1 MSKVR
6 TFSQDC
12 SLL

>member
-6 TFSQDC
+6 TFFQDC